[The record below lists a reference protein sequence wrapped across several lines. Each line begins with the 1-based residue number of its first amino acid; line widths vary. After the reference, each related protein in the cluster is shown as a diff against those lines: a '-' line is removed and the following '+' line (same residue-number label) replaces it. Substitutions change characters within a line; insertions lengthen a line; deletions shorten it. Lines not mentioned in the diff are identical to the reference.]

1 MEWGIGGLK
10 SKWKRLMKCFD
21 SIKEKYNHLF
31 KTTTLLINFLHM
43 HFQDFKIEIF
53 GKHHNDLTKHG
64 GDCDY

>member
-1 MEWGIGGLK
+1 
-10 SKWKRLMKCFD
+10 MKCFD